1 MNDKARGGLLERLIP
16 EALGFASADEL
27 RRARLVAFF
36 ALVMTSVAIPVTL
49 VQAFFGVRQLAWIP
63 ALAGLVSAL
72 VPWLLRRSRSVALA
86 THLLVG
92 ICATG
97 VATMSVFRGGF
108 GQPVVMV
115 LAIVPMLALAFGG
128 RRTGRTWLVVTIVML
143 VMLGIAQ
150 RFFGP
155 LPKAPLVDPL
165 ATNWP
170 GHLIYVVCCYL
181 LMGVYVRLREQSLG
195 EQHAALEQ
203 LHQSQQRLLA
213 SENEAQLLRSHR
225 MAELGTLAA
234 GVAHEINNPLAFV
247 QTNIQYLREEGRAL
261 DAAEVDEILAETLEG
276 TRRIERIVRDVGTF
290 SRAESD
296 DALEDVDLHQVL
308 EESIS
313 LLWNQLRHRTSLTR
327 DFAADLPLVPAS
339 AARLSQVFVNLLSN
353 ALHAIPEDRS
363 NGSLTVRTR
372 RDGGRA
378 IVEIEDDGAGIPKEV
393 QRRVFE
399 PFFTTKPQGQG
410 TGLGLSI
417 CFGIISKLGGTID
430 VESVPGEGTTVRLS
444 LPAVA
449 FGARSSR
456 AANSA
461 AADATPS

>member
-1 MNDKARGGLLERLIP
+1 MDDKARGGLLERLIP
-16 EALGFASADEL
+16 EALGFASADER

-36 ALVMTSVAIPVTL
+36 ALVMTVIAIPVTL
-49 VQAFFGVRQLAWIP
+49 VQVFFGSLMVAWVP
-63 ALAGLVSAL
+63 AAAGVTSAL
-72 VPWLLRRSRSVALA
+72 VPWLLRRTRSVALG

-92 ICATG
+92 VVAGGATL
-97 VATMSVFRGGF
+97 VSAMRGGF
-108 GQPVVMV
+108 GQPVVMM
-115 LAIVPMLALAFGG
+115 LAVVPMLALAFGG
-128 RRTGRTWLVVTIVML
+128 RRTGRIWLLLTIIDLIALGVV
-143 VMLGIAQ
+143 Q
-150 RFFGP
+150 RFYG
-155 LPKAPLVDPL
+155 LPKARLVDPL
-165 ATNWP
+165 LTNWP
-170 GHLIYVVCCYL
+170 GHLMYVFTCYL
-181 LMGVYVRLREQSLG
+181 LMALYVRLREQSLG

-203 LHQSQQRLLA
+203 LHQSQKQLLA

-276 TRRIERIVRDVGTF
+276 ARRIERIVRDVGTF

-296 DALEDVDLHQVL
+296 DVLEDVDLHRVL
-308 EESIS
+308 EESIK
-313 LLWNQLRHRTSLTR
+313 LLWNQLRHRTTLTR

-353 ALHAIPEDRS
+353 ALHAIPADRS
-363 NGSLTVRTR
+363 NGSVTVRTR
-372 RDGGRA
+372 RDEGRA
-378 IVEIEDDGAGIPKEV
+378 IVEIEDDGAGISKEV

-430 VESVPGEGTTVRLS
+430 VESMPGEGTTVRLS

-449 FGARSSR
+449 LGGRELEDELGAGERG
-456 AANSA
+456 
-461 AADATPS
+461 DA